1 MAKCVYAGSFDPI
14 TCGHVDIIERAA
26 KSFGSVIVALPV
38 NTSKAYTFPL
48 EQRIEFIKRATAH
61 IAGVSVDK
69 TDGLL
74 VDYVKKAGAQLIV
87 KGLRTMSDFEYEYQ
101 MASINAVISSGIDTV
116 FLMASPKFSFISSTL
131 VREVILHD
139 GDITGLVPECIIG
152 DIKKHYGG

>member
-26 KSFGSVIVALPV
+26 KSLGSVIVALPV

-116 FLMASPKFSFISSTL
+116 FLMASPKFSYISSTL
-131 VREVILHD
+131 VREVILYD